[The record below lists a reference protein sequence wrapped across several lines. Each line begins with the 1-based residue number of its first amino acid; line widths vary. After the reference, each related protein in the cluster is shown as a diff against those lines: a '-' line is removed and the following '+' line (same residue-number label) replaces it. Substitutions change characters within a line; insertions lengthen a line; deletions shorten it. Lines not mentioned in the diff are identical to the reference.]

1 MKTMKIMKEL
11 KKNTKMVQYTTV
23 KNSMNLDMDTE
34 DFHTLMAV
42 FMKVNG
48 SSELWMDMENCIIQ
62 VVNKPTKVNGKEMLL
77 TETERFITKNQV
89 ISKQISTTP
98 TLTILKTTG
107 RNSKANLLK
116 ISKKVKEL
124 LP

>member
-1 MKTMKIMKEL
+1 MKEL
-11 KKNTKMVQYTTV
+11 KKNTKMVLYIMV

-34 DFHTLMAV
+34 DFHTLMVV

-48 SSELWMDMENCIIQ
+48 SSELWMDMENYIIQ

-98 TLTILKTTG
+98 TLTTLKTIG
-107 RNSKANLLK
+107 KNSKVNL
-116 ISKKVKEL
+116 
-124 LP
+124 